1 MMSIL
6 IKIESR
12 KSHDERICGKMLKNN
27 IIIKKKNESKKRS
40 QIVIQMQDFSY
51 KLKKMYKAN
60 MECYIC

>member
-27 IIIKKKNESKKRS
+27 NNKKKNQSKKRS